1 MQKTD
6 ENTLRTLHQK
16 GTNLRREAKRV
27 GHKLSLAVSEE
38 EVERLWKQYSQLM
51 SRAREYEEMSGFF
64 REHEGRFR
72 DRTHCKP
79 LFDSAY
85 ISLTNELIELYDQ
98 LHASKEA
105 KKGEI
110 LKQIEEKKRERWE
123 KGSYVSRETGEAVK
137 IVIGKDGKPAFDEP
151 EDD

>member
-6 ENTLRTLHQK
+6 DNTQRTLHQK

-38 EVERLWKQYSQLM
+38 EDERLWKQYSQLM
-51 SRAREYEEMSGFF
+51 SRAREYEEKSGFF
-64 REHEGRFR
+64 SEHKGRFR

-79 LFDSAY
+79 VFDSAY
-85 ISLTNELIELYDQ
+85 VSLTNELIELYGQ
-98 LHASKEA
+98 MKETEG
-105 KKGEI
+105 KEKLEI

-123 KGSYVSRETGEAVK
+123 KGSYVSRETGKSVK
-137 IVIGKDGKPAFDEP
+137 IIMGSNGKLAFNESEDE
-151 EDD
+151 